1 MTRTNAYLAVLYRS
15 PYLLVAIAK
24 RGRLLEL
31 RRHRVAPM
39 TRAKKR
45 LASCLRHHAA
55 RYRAAHAVLE
65 PGKGPGHRSLVERA
79 VRDLELPCCAI
90 ALPDAMRRATGDA
103 PHPRTFYD
111 RLVAIRP
118 ELRRFVR
125 ILPGTGRV
133 ARSDRWRLGMLQVAA
148 LALAGEPAPGD
159 ATPSPPP
166 ELA

>member
-1 MTRTNAYLAVLYRS
+1 MMRENSYLAVLYRS
-15 PYLLVAIAK
+15 PYLLVAVAR

-31 RRHRVAPM
+31 RRHRMAPM
-39 TRAKKR
+39 NRAKKR
-45 LASCLRHHAA
+45 LVSCIRHHAA

-65 PGKGPGHRSLVERA
+65 PGHGLGHRSLIERTF
-79 VRDLELPCCAI
+79 RDLELPCCAI
-90 ALPDAMRRATGDA
+90 GLPDAMRRATGDA

-111 RLVAIRP
+111 RLVALRP

-148 LALAGEPAPGD
+148 LALAGAPSPKET
-159 ATPSPPP
+159 TPSPTP